1 MRWIPIQPF
10 WILVAALGLT
20 ARNAASTPQEACGPT
35 AVRAQV
41 EVPAGKVSLADLL
54 APGTCSRFLRSAALM
69 HLGDAPLVGSPRVL
83 EGTQVRALLGRLEAE
98 QGIREPSIRVPSI
111 RVPERVTIRRAVRHE
126 NCLELA
132 VRLAMVSGRRAR
144 GSDHQT
150 GDQTDVQPGDQSD
163 DQTDVKTRFAGL
175 ECGAAGRIAE
185 DAVLEPARKKWNAGL
200 ETWDVS
206 VECVHS
212 GECVP
217 FLVRVPERRFQDAA
231 SISDHRKLGAK
242 PRLGRLTS
250 SGLAGASSQAV
261 AVRRGQKVSLVWE
274 ASGIR
279 ATVPAISL
287 DAGALGESVRVRVEP
302 SGLILRA
309 MVTDRGQVRAG
320 S

>member
-1 MRWIPIQPF
+1 
-10 WILVAALGLT
+10 
-20 ARNAASTPQEACGPT
+20 
-35 AVRAQV
+35 
-41 EVPAGKVSLADLL
+41 
-54 APGTCSRFLRSAALM
+54 M

-98 QGIREPSIRVPSI
+98 QGIGEPSIRVPSI
-111 RVPERVTIRRAVRHE
+111 RVPERITIRRAVRHE
-126 NCLELA
+126 NCVELA

-144 GSDHQT
+144 SSDHQTGDQTDDQPGDQTGGQTDDQPGDQT

-250 SGLAGASSQAV
+250 SGLAGALSQAV